1 MKVCDKIEKCIY
13 VKTGKC
19 LENKMAEIHAKPI
32 IDDKFWIIEQNGIK
46 CATLRKNEDNRF
58 VMSNEAGME
67 IFKNKKTILERF
79 GNNFFISR
87 TLKKQEKEPQEVHGF
102 ATSTVP
108 HNSMF
113 DVRKKLP
120 LFTKSKESKSLY
132 CAGYYLI
139 RFDKGWVKSFCPKL
153 ITLQRYDFKG
163 PYKTE
168 LELKQVLSNVR

>member
-1 MKVCDKIEKCIY
+1 M
-13 VKTGKC
+13 T
-19 LENKMAEIHAKPI
+19 EIHAKPI
-32 IDDKFWIIEQNGIK
+32 INDKFWIVEIDGIK

-58 VMSNEAGME
+58 VMSNEEGME
-67 IFKNKKTILERF
+67 IFKNKKSILERF
-79 GNNFFISR
+79 GNDFFISK
-87 TLKKQEKEPQEVHGF
+87 TLENKEQELLVVHGF
-102 ATSTVP
+102 PTSTVP

-113 DVRKKLP
+113 DVKKKLP

-132 CAGYYLI
+132 CAGHYLI

-168 LELKQVLSNVR
+168 LEQKQVLSNVR

>member
-1 MKVCDKIEKCIY
+1 MTEIY
-13 VKTGKC
+13 
-19 LENKMAEIHAKPI
+19 AKPI
-32 IDDKFWIIEQNGIK
+32 INDKFWIVEIDGIK

-58 VMSNEAGME
+58 VMSNEEGME
-67 IFKNKKTILERF
+67 IFKNKKSILERF
-79 GNNFFISR
+79 GNNFFISK
-87 TLKKQEKEPQEVHGF
+87 TLEKKEQELLEVHGF
-102 ATSTVP
+102 PTSTVP

-113 DVRKKLP
+113 DVKKKLP

-132 CAGYYLI
+132 CAGHYLI

-168 LELKQVLSNVR
+168 LEQKQVLSNVR

>member
-1 MKVCDKIEKCIY
+1 M
-13 VKTGKC
+13 T
-19 LENKMAEIHAKPI
+19 EIHAKPI
-32 IDDKFWIIEQNGIK
+32 IDDKFWIVEIDGIK

-58 VMSNEAGME
+58 VMSNEEGME
-67 IFKNKKTILERF
+67 IFKNKKSILERF
-79 GNNFFISR
+79 GNNFFISK
-87 TLKKQEKEPQEVHGF
+87 TLENKEQELLEVHGLP
-102 ATSTVP
+102 TSTVP

-113 DVRKKLP
+113 DVKKKLP

-132 CAGYYLI
+132 CAGHYLI

-168 LELKQVLSNVR
+168 LEQKQVLSNVR

>member
-1 MKVCDKIEKCIY
+1 M
-13 VKTGKC
+13 T
-19 LENKMAEIHAKPI
+19 EIHAKPI
-32 IDDKFWIIEQNGIK
+32 INDKFWIVEIDGIK

-58 VMSNEAGME
+58 VMSNEEGME
-67 IFKNKKTILERF
+67 IFKNKKSILERF
-79 GNNFFISR
+79 GNDFFISR
-87 TLKKQEKEPQEVHGF
+87 TLENTEQELLEVHGF
-102 ATSTVP
+102 PTSTVP

-113 DVRKKLP
+113 DVKKKLP

-132 CAGYYLI
+132 CAGHYLI

-168 LELKQVLSNVR
+168 LEQKQVLSNVR